1 MTGEREIRKIDR
13 KIRNLKRIFIVGIII
28 SIIGLCGITAIIIRT
43 GQLKHELEENENK
56 GFSNWTEED
65 EQRLSEINRE
75 LDLMLIMNFIF
86 GPLLALGSLLAM
98 SAFSHKRN
106 LLKLRESFL
115 NPPKTG
121 DLEIRDELSFIPD
134 LSEE

>member
-1 MTGEREIRKIDR
+1 MTGEREIRKIDK

-28 SIIGLCGITAIIIRT
+28 SIIGLCGIAAIMIKT
-43 GQLKHELEENENK
+43 GQLMQELEENDNK

-65 EQRLSEINRE
+65 DQRLSDIDRE

-86 GPLLALGSLLAM
+86 GPLLILGPILAM

-106 LLKLRESFL
+106 FLKLRESFL

-121 DLEIRDELSFIPD
+121 DLETRDELSFIPD